1 MFFSNGM
8 FLFKENHGIFYFIDA
23 NVSLIICN
31 IVNNTNKSKYYLVAS
46 IFENSIANGLTR
58 VISRLWGFVDLSRF
72 SFVEEDGM
80 L

>member
-1 MFFSNGM
+1 MECFCLKKTMEYSI
-8 FLFKENHGIFYFIDA
+8 LFDA